1 MQADP
6 SRLRRILG
14 VPPTVFLLGVAS
26 MLMDISSEMLIP
38 IMPIFITVVLG
49 GSAVTLGLIEGL
61 AESTASLLKVYS
73 GRKSDQGAR
82 KPWVVAG
89 YGLSALSR
97 PLLALSGGWGQLLAA
112 RLIDRTGKG
121 LRTAPRD
128 AIIAAATPAA
138 ELGRAFG
145 VHRGMDTLGASI
157 GPLIAFAC
165 LPLLGYRGVFWL
177 SAIPAALA
185 VLVLVLFVKEGA
197 QEIKARKAAPRV
209 TFPRDAHLTRFLVAV
224 TVFALGNSSDAF
236 LLLRTQDLGVT
247 VLTIPL
253 VYFAFNVVYAAA
265 SGPAGILADRLG
277 RGRVARWGLLLFALI
292 YGGFALA
299 QTVWLAWALF
309 ILYGAFMAFTEGVWK
324 AYLGELAP
332 EGARGAVFGWYNGLI
347 GVMALPASLLA
358 GVLWTQV
365 SHSAPFAFGAITALI
380 AGVLMLRTTRQK
392 DTQ

>member
-1 MQADP
+1 MQTDARP
-6 SRLRRILG
+6 RRILG
-14 VPPTVFLLGVAS
+14 VPPTVFLVGIVS
-26 MLMDISSEMLIP
+26 MLMDVSSEMLMP
-38 IMPIFITVVLG
+38 IMPIFITAVLG
-49 GSAVTLGLIEGL
+49 GSAITLGLIEGL
-61 AESTASLLKVYS
+61 AKSTASLLKVYS
-73 GRKSDQGAR
+73 GRQSDLGAR

-112 RLIDRTGKG
+112 RLVDRTGKG

-145 VHRGMDTLGASI
+145 VHRGMDTLGAAI

-177 SAIPAALA
+177 SAIPATLA
-185 VLVLVLFVKEGA
+185 VMVLVLFVKEGA
-197 QEIKARKAAPRV
+197 QEVKARRDAPRV
-209 TFPRDAHLTRFLVAV
+209 PFPRDARLTTFLIAV
-224 TVFALGNSSDAF
+224 TLFALGNSSDAF
-236 LLLRTQDLGVT
+236 LLLRTQDLGVRA
-247 VLTIPL
+247 LTLPL

-309 ILYGAFMAFTEGVWK
+309 LLYGVFMAFTEGVWK
-324 AYLGELAP
+324 AYLGELAL
-332 EGARGAVFGWYNGLI
+332 EGTRGAVFGWYNGLI

-358 GVLWTQV
+358 GLLWTRV
-365 SHSAPFAFGAITALI
+365 SHGAPFAFGAVTALI
-380 AGVLMLRTTRQK
+380 AGLLMLRTSARTS
-392 DTQ
+392 

>member
-309 ILYGAFMAFTEGVWK
+309 ILYGAFMAFTEGLWK